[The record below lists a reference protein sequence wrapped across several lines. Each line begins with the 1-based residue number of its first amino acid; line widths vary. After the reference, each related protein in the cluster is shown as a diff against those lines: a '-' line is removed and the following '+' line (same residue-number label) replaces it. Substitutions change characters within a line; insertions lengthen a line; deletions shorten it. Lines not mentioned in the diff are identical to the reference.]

1 MSEEKDFNLCIWKLK
16 KGFEEVSFSES
27 DYKYYRAKHNIADDA
42 IITIVNPDGSIRNF
56 EDEIYKSA

>member
-1 MSEEKDFNLCIWKLK
+1 MSEIKDFKLSIWKLK

-27 DYKYYRAKHNIADDA
+27 DYKYYRKLHNIADDA
-42 IITIVNPDGSIRNF
+42 IITVVSPDGSIRNF

>member
-1 MSEEKDFNLCIWKLK
+1 MSEVKDFKLALWKLK

-27 DYKYYRAKHNIADDA
+27 DYKYYRQLHNVPADHTVA
-42 IITIVNPDGSIRNF
+42 IVNPDGSIRNF